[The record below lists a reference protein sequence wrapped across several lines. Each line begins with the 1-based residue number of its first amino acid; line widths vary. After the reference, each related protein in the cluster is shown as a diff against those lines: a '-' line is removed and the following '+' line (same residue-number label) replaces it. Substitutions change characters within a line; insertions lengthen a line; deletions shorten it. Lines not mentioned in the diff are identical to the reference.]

1 MKLRALL
8 LGAFFFSG
16 FAALVYEVMFTKGLI
31 LFVGGTVYAYSLIL
45 AAFLTGMGFGS
56 LLAKRFQKTD
66 LATLFAYVQLG
77 IGAYGLLFVPIV
89 NNLDVAYLTIYNISG
104 GRFGV
109 FHSLLLLLAYL
120 VLLVPTLLMGT
131 TFPVM
136 SRLITRSGNV
146 GEDVGKLFGIN
157 TLGGVAGAFV
167 GGFVLLPVIGLE
179 RAILVAVALNLL
191 ISAVVFLAAG
201 KGGRLAY
208 GGAIAV
214 VVVLA
219 ASLLD
224 ARVDPYRFGVYHQH
238 GRFETASE
246 YRQALARER
255 GAAGISFSDFG
266 LYGSV
271 VVKEEGPVK
280 VLMIDGKVDAGTG
293 LDVPTQLLLG
303 YIPGLMHQDPKD
315 VAIVGLGSG
324 ITLAAVEGFPSV
336 ERIDVLE
343 LNPTVVE
350 AAGLFEVENRNAL
363 ADERVELTVGDARD
377 VLSTTDRTY
386 DVIISEPSNP
396 WIDGEV
402 FLFTRE
408 FYSVVAER
416 LNEGGLFLQ
425 WIGAYDFNP
434 EDLKVSLRTLETAFP
449 HVQAWADARGV
460 DFFLLASKE
469 PIARD
474 YEGIAAAM
482 REPIIRSDFEAIS
495 SLSNRAPFEGP
506 DVFFSFFVADDETL
520 DSYASGA
527 PVNTDNR
534 PIIEFRTA
542 RNRVGRT
549 TSSLGAILAH
559 TSGGAATTVSPPVT
573 APVSGDDLSFL
584 GLRASIDLPLAE
596 IEYAYAYATRGE
608 DSASLRLAL
617 ELTKHVI
624 FTDGESLLVIRGH
637 PRETEPPVEE
647 FAEIASSLGS
657 AVLGTIEVE
666 GRTRYLTRGETISA
680 MLWHCNEHLYVTYFE
695 HPPGASTP
703 SMFDTLAG
711 VSCAAAQP
719 S

>member
-1 MKLRALL
+1 MKLRPLL
-8 LGAFFFSG
+8 LSAFFFSG

-45 AAFLTGMGFGS
+45 TAFLTGMGFGS
-56 LLAKRFQKTD
+56 LLAKLFQKTD

-77 IGAYGLLFVPIV
+77 IGAYGLLFVPIL
-89 NNLDVAYLTIYNISG
+89 NNLDLAYLEIYNVSNGSFVI
-104 GRFGV
+104 
-109 FHSLLLLLAYL
+109 FHTLLLLLAYL
-120 VLLVPTLLMGT
+120 VLLVPTLLMGM
-131 TFPVM
+131 TFPVV
-136 SRLITRSGNV
+136 SRLIARRENIGA
-146 GEDVGKLFGIN
+146 DVGKLFSLN
-157 TLGGVAGAFV
+157 TLGGVVGAFV
-167 GGFVLLPVIGLE
+167 GGFVLLPGIGLE
-179 RAILVAVALNLL
+179 RAILVAVAVNLL
-191 ISAVVFLAAG
+191 ISAVVFVAAG
-201 KGGRLAY
+201 KGSRVAY
-208 GGAIAV
+208 GAALAPVLLLGAI
-214 VVVLA
+214 LF
-219 ASLLD
+219 D
-224 ARVDPYRFGVYHQH
+224 AEVDPYRLGIYHQH
-238 GRFETASE
+238 GRFENRSE

-255 GAAGISFSDFG
+255 GAAAISFSDYG

-293 LDVPTQLLLG
+293 LDVPTELLLG
-303 YIPGLMHQDPKD
+303 YIPTLMHDDPKD
-315 VAIVGLGSG
+315 VAIIGLGSG
-324 ITLAAVEGFPSV
+324 ITLSAVETLPV

-350 AAGLFEVENRNAL
+350 AAELFEAENRNAL
-363 ADERVELTVGDARD
+363 DDERVELTVGDARD
-377 VLSTTDRTY
+377 YLSTTERSY

-482 REPIIRSDFEAIS
+482 RDPVISSDIEAIS
-495 SLSNRAPFEGP
+495 VLSNRAPFTGP
-506 DVFFSFFVADDETL
+506 DVFFSFFVADDHAL

-549 TSSLGAILAH
+549 TSSLGAILDHA
-559 TSGGAATTVSPPVT
+559 SGGGTSTAISPPVT
-573 APVSGDDLSFL
+573 DPVSGDALSFL
-584 GLRASIDLPLAE
+584 GLRASIELPVAE
-596 IEYAYAYATRGE
+596 TRYAYEYTTRGE
-608 DSASLRLAL
+608 DPTSLRLAL
-617 ELTKHVI
+617 ELTKHVV
-624 FTDGESLLVIRGH
+624 FADGQKLLVIRGH
-637 PRETEPPVEE
+637 PRETEPPIEE
-647 FAEIASSLGS
+647 FARIASSLES
-657 AVLGTIEVE
+657 NVLGTIEVE
-666 GRTRYLTRGETISA
+666 GQTRYLARGETISA
-680 MLWHCNEHLYVTYFE
+680 MLWHCNRHLYVTYFE
-695 HPPGASTP
+695 HPAGASQP
-703 SMFDTLAG
+703 SMVETLAS
-711 VSCAAAQP
+711 VSCAMTNP
-719 S
+719 

>member
-8 LGAFFFSG
+8 LSAFFFSG

-77 IGAYGLLFVPIV
+77 IGAYGLLFVPIL
-89 NNLDVAYLTIYNISG
+89 NNLDVAYIAIYNVSRG
-104 GRFGV
+104 SFGV

-120 VLLVPTLLMGT
+120 VLLVPTLLMGM
-131 TFPVM
+131 TFPVV
-136 SRLITRSGNV
+136 SRLITRAGNI
-146 GEDVGKLFGIN
+146 GTDVGKLFCVN

-167 GGFVLLPVIGLE
+167 GGFVLLPGIGLE
-179 RAILVAVALNLL
+179 RAILVAVALNVL
-191 ISAVVFLAAG
+191 ISAVVFVAAG
-201 KGGRLAY
+201 KSGRVAY
-208 GGAIAV
+208 GGAFAV
-214 VVVLA
+214 VFVLA
-219 ASLLD
+219 ASLFD
-224 ARVDPYRFGVYHQH
+224 AKVDPYRFGVYHQH
-238 GRFETASE
+238 GRFETARE

-255 GAAGISFSDFG
+255 EAAGISFSDFG

-303 YIPGLMHQDPKD
+303 YIPGLMHPDPKD
-315 VAIVGLGSG
+315 VAIIGLGSG
-324 ITLAAVEGFPSV
+324 ITLSAVESFRSV

-350 AAGLFEVENRNAL
+350 AAGFFEVENRNAL
-363 ADERVELTVGDARD
+363 DDERVELTVGDARD
-377 VLSTTDRTY
+377 VLSTTERTY

-434 EDLKVSLRTLETAFP
+434 EDLKVSLRTLATAFP

-482 REPIIRSDFEAIS
+482 REPVIRSDMEAIS
-495 SLSNRAPFEGP
+495 ALSNRAPFSGP
-506 DVFFSFFVADDETL
+506 DVFFSFFVADDYVL
-520 DSYASGA
+520 DSYAAGA
-527 PVNTDNR
+527 PVNTDDR

-559 TSGGAATTVSPPVT
+559 AGGGDSTTVSPPVT
-573 APVSGDDLSFL
+573 DPVSGDALSFL
-584 GLRASIDLPLAE
+584 GLRASIDMPLAE
-596 IEYAYAYATRGE
+596 VEYAYEYTTRGE
-608 DSASLRLAL
+608 DPTRLELAL

-624 FTDGESLLVIRGH
+624 FTGGENLLVIRGH
-637 PRETEPPVEE
+637 PREGEPPVEE
-647 FAEIASSLGS
+647 FAAIASSLGS
-657 AVLGTIEVE
+657 AVLGTVEVE

-680 MLWHCNEHLYVTYFE
+680 MLWHCSRHLYVTYFE

-711 VSCAAAQP
+711 VSCASA

>member
-8 LGAFFFSG
+8 LVSFFFSG

-45 AAFLTGMGFGS
+45 TAFLTGMGFGS
-56 LLAKRFQKTD
+56 LLAKRFRQTD

-77 IGAYGLLFVPIV
+77 IGAYGLLFVPIL
-89 NNLDVAYLTIYNISG
+89 NNLDVAYLEIYNISG
-104 GRFGV
+104 GSFGV
-109 FHSLLLLLAYL
+109 FHSLLLLLAYV
-120 VLLVPTLLMGT
+120 VLLVPTLLMGM
-131 TFPVM
+131 TFPVV
-136 SRLITRSGNV
+136 SRLITRAGKI
-146 GEDVGKLFGIN
+146 GTDVGKLFCVN

-167 GGFVLLPVIGLE
+167 GGFVLLPGIGLE

-191 ISAVVFLAAG
+191 TSAVVFLAAG
-201 KGGRLAY
+201 KGGGVAY
-208 GGAIAV
+208 GGAFAV
-214 VVVLA
+214 VALLA
-219 ASLLD
+219 ASLFD

-238 GRFETASE
+238 GRFDSASD

-255 GAAGISFSDFG
+255 AAAGISFADFG

-271 VVKEEGPVK
+271 VVKEEGSVK

-303 YIPGLMHQDPKD
+303 YIPGLMHPDPKE
-315 VAIVGLGSG
+315 VAIIGLGSG
-324 ITLAAVEGFPSV
+324 ITLSAVESFSSV
-336 ERIDVLE
+336 KRIDVLE

-350 AAGLFEVENRNAL
+350 AAGFFELENRNAL

-377 VLSTTDRTY
+377 YLSTTERTY
-386 DVIISEPSNP
+386 DVVISEPSNP

-408 FYSVVAER
+408 FYAVVAER

-425 WIGAYDFNP
+425 WVGAYDFNP
-434 EDLKVSLRTLETAFP
+434 EDLKVSLRTLATAFP

-474 YEGIAAAM
+474 YEGLAAAM
-482 REPIIRSDFEAIS
+482 QDSVISSDIAAIS
-495 SLSNRAPFEGP
+495 VLSNRAPFTGP
-506 DVFFSFFVADDETL
+506 DVFFSFFVADDEAL
-520 DSYASGA
+520 DAYASGA

-549 TSSLGAILAH
+549 TSSLGAILDH
-559 TSGGAATTVSPPVT
+559 TSGGGPSTAISPPV
-573 APVSGDDLSFL
+573 ADPVSGDALSFL
-584 GLRASIDLPLAE
+584 GLRASIDMPLAE
-596 IEYAYAYATRGE
+596 IEYAYEYTTQDEDAT
-608 DSASLRLAL
+608 SLRLAL

-624 FTDGESLLVIRGH
+624 FTDGEKLLVIRGH
-637 PRETEPPVEE
+637 PRETEPPIEE
-647 FAEIASSLGS
+647 FERIASSLESG
-657 AVLGTIEVE
+657 VLGTIEVE
-666 GRTRYLTRGETISA
+666 GQTRYLTRGETISA
-680 MLWHCNEHLYVTYFE
+680 MLWHCNRHLYVTYFE
-695 HPPGASTP
+695 HPPGASLP
-703 SMFDTLAG
+703 SMYETLAS
-711 VSCAAAQP
+711 VSCATTN

>member
-8 LGAFFFSG
+8 LSAFFFSG

-45 AAFLTGMGFGS
+45 TAFLTGMGLGS

-77 IGAYGLLFVPIV
+77 IGAYGLLFVPIL
-89 NNLDVAYLTIYNISG
+89 NNLDVSYLAIYNISG
-104 GRFGV
+104 GSFGV

-120 VLLVPTLLMGT
+120 VLLVPTLLMGM
-131 TFPVM
+131 TFPVV
-136 SRLITRSGNV
+136 SRLIARAGNI
-146 GEDVGKLFGIN
+146 GTDVGKLFCIN

-191 ISAVVFLAAG
+191 ISAVVFVAAG
-201 KGGRLAY
+201 KGGRVAY
-208 GGAIAV
+208 GGAFAV
-214 VVVLA
+214 VALLA
-219 ASLLD
+219 AFLFD
-224 ARVDPYRFGVYHQH
+224 AKVDPYRFGIYHQH

-246 YRQALARER
+246 YREALARER
-255 GAAGISFSDFG
+255 AAAGISFSDFG

-303 YIPGLMHQDPKD
+303 YIPGLMHPDPKD
-315 VAIVGLGSG
+315 VAIIGLGSG
-324 ITLAAVEGFPSV
+324 ITLAAVESLPVV

-350 AAGLFEVENRNAL
+350 AAGFFEVENRNAL

-495 SLSNRAPFEGP
+495 ALSNRGPFTGP

-559 TSGGAATTVSPPVT
+559 TSGGGATTTVSPPVT
-573 APVSGDDLSFL
+573 APVSGDVLSFL
-584 GLRASIDLPLAE
+584 GLNATIDMPLAE
-596 IEYAYAYATRGE
+596 VEYAYEYTTRGE

-617 ELTKHVI
+617 ELTKHVV
-624 FTDGESLLVIRGH
+624 FGDGERLLVVRGH
-637 PRETEPPVEE
+637 PREAEPPVEE
-647 FAEIASSLGS
+647 FAAIASSLGS
-657 AVLGTIEVE
+657 AVLGTIEIE
-666 GRTRYLTRGETISA
+666 GQTRYLTRGETISA
-680 MLWHCNEHLYVTYFE
+680 MLWHCNRHLYVTYFE
-695 HPPGASTP
+695 HPPGASLP
-703 SMFDTLAG
+703 SMFDTLAS
-711 VSCAAAQP
+711 VRCATTNA
-719 S
+719 

>member
-8 LGAFFFSG
+8 LSAFFFSG

-31 LFVGGTVYAYSLIL
+31 LFVGGTVFAYSLIL
-45 AAFLTGMGFGS
+45 TAFLTGMGFGS
-56 LLAKRFQKTD
+56 LLAKRFQETD

-77 IGAYGLLFVPIV
+77 IGAYGLLFVPIL
-89 NNLDVAYLTIYNISG
+89 NNLDVAYLEIYNISNG
-104 GRFGV
+104 SFV
-109 FHSLLLLLAYL
+109 AFHSLLLLLSYL
-120 VLLVPTLLMGT
+120 VLLVPTLLMGM
-131 TFPVM
+131 TFPVV
-136 SRLITRSGNV
+136 SRSITRTEKIGA
-146 GEDVGKLFGIN
+146 DVGRLFSVN

-167 GGFVLLPVIGLE
+167 GGFVLLPGIGLE

-201 KGGRLAY
+201 KGGRVAY
-208 GGAIAV
+208 GGAFAV
-214 VVVLA
+214 VALLA
-219 ASLLD
+219 ASLFD

-238 GRFETASE
+238 GRFDSASD

-255 GAAGISFSDFG
+255 GAAGIAFSDFG

-271 VVKEEGPVK
+271 VVKEEGSVK

-303 YIPGLMHQDPKD
+303 YIPSLMHPDPKE
-315 VAIVGLGSG
+315 VAIIGLGSG
-324 ITLAAVEGFPSV
+324 ITLSAVESFSSV

-350 AAGLFEVENRNAL
+350 AAGFFELENRNAL

-377 VLSTTDRTY
+377 YLSTTERTY
-386 DVIISEPSNP
+386 DVVISEPSNP

-434 EDLKVSLRTLETAFP
+434 EDLKISLRTLETAFP
-449 HVQAWADARGV
+449 HVQAWADAKGV
-460 DFFLLASKE
+460 DFFLLASKG
-469 PIARD
+469 PIVRD

-482 REPIIRSDFEAIS
+482 QDPVIGSDIEAIS
-495 SLSNRAPFEGP
+495 VLSDRAPFTGP
-506 DVFFSFFVADDETL
+506 DVLFSFFVADDRAL

-549 TSSLGAILAH
+549 TSSLGAILDH
-559 TSGGAATTVSPPVT
+559 TSGGGPSTAISPPVT
-573 APVSGDDLSFL
+573 DPVSGDALSFL
-584 GLRASIDLPLAE
+584 GLRASIDMTLAE
-596 IEYAYAYATRGE
+596 IEYAYEYTSRGE
-608 DSASLRLAL
+608 DPTRLRLAL

-624 FTDGESLLVIRGH
+624 FTDGQKLLVIRGH
-637 PRETEPPVEE
+637 PRETEPPLEE
-647 FAEIASSLGS
+647 FGRIASSLGS
-657 AVLGTIEVE
+657 SVLGTIEVE
-666 GRTRYLTRGETISA
+666 GQTRYLTRGETISA
-680 MLWHCNEHLYVTYFE
+680 MLWHCNRHLYVTYFE
-695 HPPGASTP
+695 HPPGASLP
-703 SMFDTLAG
+703 SMYETLAS
-711 VSCAAAQP
+711 VSCATTN

>member
-89 NNLDVAYLTIYNISG
+89 NNLDVAYLTIYNVSG

-201 KGGRLAY
+201 KGSRLAY

-214 VVVLA
+214 VVLLA
-219 ASLLD
+219 ASLFD
-224 ARVDPYRFGVYHQH
+224 AKVDPYRFGVYHQH

-303 YIPGLMHQDPKD
+303 YIPGLMHPDPKG

-324 ITLAAVEGFPSV
+324 ITLSAVEGFPSV

-386 DVIISEPSNP
+386 DVVISEPSNP

-495 SLSNRAPFEGP
+495 ALSNRAPFEGP

-559 TSGGAATTVSPPVT
+559 TGGGASTTVSPPVA

-596 IEYAYAYATRGE
+596 IEYAYAYTTRGE

-624 FTDGESLLVIRGH
+624 FTDGENLLVIRGH

-647 FAEIASSLGS
+647 FAAIASSLES

-680 MLWHCNEHLYVTYFE
+680 MLWHCNRHLYVTYFE